1 MASFCRS
8 SLAGPDIT
16 TRPVSMRYARSARPS
31 ATAAFCSTS
40 STLTRSSRLMVR
52 TMRRISRT
60 TSGASPSDGSSSR
73 SSRGRSMSA
82 RDGQNLLLA
91 AGERAARLLLALGE
105 HGEVAVHAL
114 EVLRDTA
121 APAPRVGAQAQV
133 LLDGEVH
140 ERAAPLGRVADAEP
154 HQVFR
159 RAPVDA
165 LPREA
170 DLARRADHAAH
181 RAQRR
186 RLARAVGAQ
195 NRGDAA
201 LLDGEVDEGGI

>member
-1 MASFCRS
+1 RRA
-8 SLAGPDIT
+8 AGGAEGNGGVLLHEQDT
-16 TRPVSMRYARSARPS
+16 HALLPVDGAHDAEDVADDERRQPQR
-31 ATAAFCSTS
+31 
-40 STLTRSSRLMVR
+40 RLVEQEQPWPQHER
-52 TMRRISRT
+52 
-60 TSGASPSDGSSSR
+60 
-73 SSRGRSMSA
+73 A
-82 RDGQNLLLA
+82 RDGQHLLLA

-105 HGEVAVHAL
+105 HWEVAVHAL

-201 LLDGEVDEGGI
+201 LLAGAVDAVQALRPALP

>member
-1 MASFCRS
+1 MIR
-8 SLAGPDIT
+8 
-16 TRPVSMRYARSARPS
+16 RPPR
-31 ATAAFCSTS
+31 
-40 STLTRSSRLMVR
+40 STLFPYTTLFRS
-52 TMRRISRT
+52 
-60 TSGASPSDGSSSR
+60 
-73 SSRGRSMSA
+73 
-82 RDGQNLLLA
+82 
-91 AGERAARLLLALGE
+91 
-105 HGEVAVHAL
+105 EVAVHAL
-114 EVLRDTA
+114 EVLRDAA
-121 APAPRVGAQAQV
+121 APASRVGAQAQV

-140 ERAAPLGRVADAEP
+140 ERTAPLGRVADAEP

-186 RLARAVGAQ
+186 RLARAVGAE

-201 LLDGEVDEGGI
+201 LLDGEVDAVQHLRPAILRLEPARLEQRHQRACTGSSTPR